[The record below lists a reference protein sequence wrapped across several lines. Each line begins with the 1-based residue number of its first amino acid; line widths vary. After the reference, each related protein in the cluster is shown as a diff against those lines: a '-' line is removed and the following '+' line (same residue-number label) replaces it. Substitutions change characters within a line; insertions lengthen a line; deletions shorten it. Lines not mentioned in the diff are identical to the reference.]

1 MLKKTEDLFQQ
12 NNVKARQHATRMQAA
27 PLTYLAKITMK

>member
-27 PLTYLAKITMK
+27 LISKVDNR